1 MSKAQITNKILMIR
15 PANFGFNSETAT
27 SNSFQTEEG
36 NVDRDEIAQKAIKE
50 FDAVLAELL
59 RRNVDVF
66 AVEDTPEPVKPDAV
80 FPNNWI
86 SFHEDGQLVVYP
98 MMSRSRRQ
106 EIREDIIE
114 GLQSIFEVNE
124 VWRMDQGTQGENL
137 EGTGSMVLDR
147 ANRIAYA
154 CRSLRTSEKL
164 FQEFCQR
171 FEFRPVMFDAY
182 YTDGL
187 PIYHTN
193 VILALTK
200 HASIVCLEAINDPA
214 QAELVRNALSGSGK
228 AVLEI
233 DLEQVGQFAANML
246 QIEVPNSRPIL
257 LLSETALPTL
267 SDGHLQTLKE
277 ESDIVNVS
285 IPTIEKYG
293 GGSIRCMLAEIFS
306 RPRDAQ

>member
-15 PANFGFNSETAT
+15 PANFGFNAETAT
-27 SNSFQTEEG
+27 SNSFQAADE
-36 NVDRDEIAQKAIKE
+36 NIAAAEIAKMAIEE
-50 FDAVLAELL
+50 FDNVLAELL

-66 AVEDTPEPVKPDAV
+66 TVEDTPEPVKPDAV

-114 GLQSIFEVNE
+114 GLQSIFQVNE
-124 VWRMDQGTQGENL
+124 VWRMDQATPGENL

-147 ANRIAYA
+147 ANGIAYA
-154 CRSLRTSEKL
+154 CRSMRTSEKL
-164 FQEFCQR
+164 FKDFCQH
-171 FEFRPVMFDAY
+171 FNFRPVMFDAY

-200 HASIVCLEAINDPA
+200 HAAIVCLDAINDPS
-214 QAELVRNALSGSGK
+214 QAKQVREALSGSGK

-233 DLEQVGQFAANML
+233 DLKQVAQFAANML
-246 QIEVPNSRPIL
+246 QIEVPDSRPIL
-257 LLSETALPTL
+257 LMSETALPTL
-267 SDGHLQTLKE
+267 SDGHLQTLKK
-277 ESDIVNVS
+277 ESEIVSVS

-306 RPRDAQ
+306 GTRDP